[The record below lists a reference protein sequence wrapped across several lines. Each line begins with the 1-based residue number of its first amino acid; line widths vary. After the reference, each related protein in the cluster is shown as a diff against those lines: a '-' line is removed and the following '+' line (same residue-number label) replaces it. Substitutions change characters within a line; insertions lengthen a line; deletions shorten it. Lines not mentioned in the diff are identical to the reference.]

1 MSGAFRGYYPQGETM
16 NPKITPAHDARP
28 APYEVRILVKD
39 QYGATVMYPHNAN
52 AQHFADI
59 AGTKTITPQ
68 TLALI
73 RKLGFTVV
81 GESRPVVL

>member
-1 MSGAFRGYYPQGETM
+1 M

-28 APYEVRILVKD
+28 SSPEPSIVRILVKD

-81 GESRPVVL
+81 GECKPVVL